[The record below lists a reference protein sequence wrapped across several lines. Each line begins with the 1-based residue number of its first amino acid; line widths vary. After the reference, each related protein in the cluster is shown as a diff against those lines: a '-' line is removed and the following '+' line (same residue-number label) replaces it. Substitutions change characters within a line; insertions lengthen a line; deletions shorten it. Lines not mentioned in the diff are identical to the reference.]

1 MTEEKKN
8 IVIDIGSGCCKA
20 GLSGDENPSVVFPTC
35 LGYFVG
41 EAFGKDT
48 EYKLSYPVQNGF
60 IKNYDD
66 LGKILDHIFTS
77 KLKIDPMK
85 SNILI
90 PEAANTPRENR
101 QKLIEYM
108 FEKFEIGGFYLS
120 SQAFLTLC
128 TEGSTTG
135 MVLGSG
141 EGVTQFVPIY
151 EGYTIPQGIIRL
163 SLGGGDVSNYLE
175 KLIFKEGEHPSIS
188 AQKKH
193 TIIKD
198 IKEKA
203 CYIALDL
210 DKELKSVKP
219 FEYELPDKTKILI
232 KEERIKAPEALFQ
245 LSMIGKNDGLGE
257 VCFSSFQ
264 KCDIDTKKELY
275 NTIILTGGNTLFKG
289 FTERLLQEMKNLVPP
304 SMKEEVNI
312 FGSPERLYSAWQ
324 GGSILSS
331 VSTFESN
338 WITRKEYYEFGP
350 DKVQEKIV
358 Q

>member
-1 MTEEKKN
+1 MVEENNN
-8 IVIDIGSGCCKA
+8 IVIDIGSGYCKA
-20 GLSGDENPSVVFPTC
+20 GLSGDENPSVIFPTC

-41 EAFGKDT
+41 DTFDKDT
-48 EYKLSYPVQNGF
+48 DYKLSYPVQNGF

-66 LGKILDHIFTS
+66 LGKILEHIFTN
-77 KLKIDPMK
+77 KLKVNPKK

-90 PEAANTPRENR
+90 PESANNPKENR
-101 QKLIEYM
+101 ERLIQFM
-108 FEKFEIGGFYLS
+108 FETFDIAGFYLS

-135 MVLGSG
+135 MVVGSG

-151 EGYTIPQGIIRL
+151 EGYTIPQAIIRMN
-163 SLGGGDVSNYLE
+163 LGGGDINNYLE
-175 KLIFKEGEHPSIS
+175 KIIFKEGEHPSIPD
-188 AQKKH
+188 QKKPS
-193 TIIKD
+193 IIKD

-203 CYIALDL
+203 CYVALNVDE
-210 DKELKSVKP
+210 ELKSVKP
-219 FEYELPDKTKILI
+219 YEFTLPDKTKVLI
-232 KEERIKAPEALFQ
+232 KEERIKAPEALFN
-245 LSMIGKNDGLGE
+245 LSMIGKNDGIGE
-257 VCFSSFQ
+257 VCFNAFQ

-275 NTIILTGGNTLFKG
+275 NNIILSGGNTMFNG
-289 FTERLLQEMKNLVPP
+289 FRDRFAQEIKSMVPA
-304 SMKEEVNI
+304 SMKEEVYI
-312 FGSPERLYSAWQ
+312 SESPERQYSAWQ

>member
-1 MTEEKKN
+1 MAEDKTN
-8 IVIDIGSGCCKA
+8 IVIDIGSGSCKA

-41 EAFGKDT
+41 ETVDKDT
-48 EYKLSYPVQNGF
+48 DYKLSYPVKNGY

-66 LGKILDHIFTS
+66 LGKILEHIFTN
-77 KLKIDPMK
+77 KLKVDPRK
-85 SNILI
+85 SNILF
-90 PEAANTPRENR
+90 PEAANNLKENR
-101 QKLIEYM
+101 QKLIEFM
-108 FEKFEIGGFYLS
+108 FETFEIAGFYLS

-151 EGYTIPQGIIRL
+151 EGYTIPQAIIRL
-163 SLGGGDVSNYLE
+163 NLGGGDVNNYLE
-175 KLIFKEGEHPSIS
+175 KIIFKEGEHPSIPE
-188 AQKKH
+188 QKRRS
-193 TIIKD
+193 IIKD

-203 CYIALDL
+203 CYVALNIDE
-210 DKELKSVKP
+210 ELKSVKP
-219 FEYELPDKTKILI
+219 FEYVLPDKTKILI
-232 KEERIKAPEALFQ
+232 KEERIKAPEMLFK
-245 LSMIGKNDGLGE
+245 LSMVGKADGIGE
-257 VCFSSFQ
+257 VCFNAFQ

-275 NTIILTGGNTLFKG
+275 NNIILSGGNTMFNG
-289 FTERLLQEMKNLVPP
+289 FTDRLSQELKSMVPA
-304 SMKEEVNI
+304 SMKEEINI

-331 VSTFESN
+331 VATFESN

-350 DKVQEKIV
+350 DKVQEKIA

>member
-1 MTEEKKN
+1 MTEENTN

-20 GLSGDENPSVVFPTC
+20 GLSGDENPSVIFSTC

-41 EAFGKDT
+41 ETFDKDT
-48 EYKLSYPVQNGF
+48 EYKLSYPVKNGY

-66 LGKILDHIFTS
+66 LGKILEHIFTN
-77 KLKIDPMK
+77 KLKVDPMK
-85 SNILI
+85 SNILF
-90 PEAANTPRENR
+90 PEAANNLKENR
-101 QKLIEYM
+101 QKLIEFM
-108 FEKFEIGGFYLS
+108 FEKFEIAGFYLS

-128 TEGSTTG
+128 TEGMTTG

-163 SLGGGDVSNYLE
+163 NLGGGDVNNYLE
-175 KLIFKEGEHPSIS
+175 KIIFKEGEHPSITE
-188 AQKKH
+188 QKKRS
-193 TIIKD
+193 IIKD
-198 IKEKA
+198 IKEKT
-203 CYIALDL
+203 CYVALNIDE
-210 DKELKSVKP
+210 ELKSVKP
-219 FEYELPDKTKILI
+219 FEYELPDKTKVLI
-232 KEERIKAPEALFQ
+232 KEERIKAPETLFK
-245 LSMIGKNDGLGE
+245 LSMIGKTDGIGE
-257 VCFSSFQ
+257 VCFKSFQ

-275 NTIILTGGNTLFKG
+275 NNIILSGGNTMFNG
-289 FTERLLQEMKNLVPP
+289 FIDRLSQEIKSMVPA
-304 SMKEEVNI
+304 SMKEEVNVS
-312 FGSPERLYSAWQ
+312 GSPERLYSAWQ

>member
-1 MTEEKKN
+1 MTEGNTN
-8 IVIDIGSGCCKA
+8 IVIDIGSGSCKA

-41 EAFGKDT
+41 ETLDKDT
-48 EYKLSYPVQNGF
+48 DYKLSYPVQNGF

-66 LGKILDHIFTS
+66 LGKILDHIFTK
-77 KLKIDPMK
+77 KLKVDAMK
-85 SNILI
+85 SNILF
-90 PEAANTPRENR
+90 PEAANNPKENR
-101 QKLIEYM
+101 QKLIEFM

-120 SQAFLTLC
+120 PQAFLTLC
-128 TEGSTTG
+128 TEGMTTG

-151 EGYTIPQGIIRL
+151 EGYTIPQAIIRL
-163 SLGGGDVSNYLE
+163 SVGGGDVNKYLE
-175 KLIFKEGEHPSIS
+175 KIIFKEGEHPLIPE
-188 AQKKH
+188 QKKRS
-193 TIIKD
+193 IIKD

-203 CYIALDL
+203 CYVALNIEE
-210 DKELKSVKP
+210 ELKSVKP
-219 FEYELPDKTKILI
+219 FEYELPDKTKVLI
-232 KEERIKAPEALFQ
+232 KEERIKAPEVLFN
-245 LSMIGKNDGLGE
+245 LSLIGKHNGIGE
-257 VCFSSFQ
+257 ECFNAFQ

-275 NTIILTGGNTLFKG
+275 NNIILAGGNTMFNG
-289 FTERLLQEMKNLVPP
+289 FMDRLSQEIKYMVPA
-304 SMKEEVNI
+304 SMKEEVTVS
-312 FGSPERLYSAWQ
+312 GSPERLYAAWQ

-350 DKVQEKIV
+350 DKVQEKIA

>member
-8 IVIDIGSGCCKA
+8 IVIDIGSGTCKA
-20 GLSGDENPSVVFPTC
+20 GMSGDENPRVIFPTC

-41 EAFGKDT
+41 ESFDKNT
-48 EYKLSYPVQNGF
+48 EYKLTYPVQNGF

-66 LGKILDHIFTS
+66 LGKILENIFTN
-77 KLKIDPMK
+77 KLKVDPRK
-85 SNILI
+85 SNILF
-90 PEAANTPRENR
+90 PESANNPKEKRER
-101 QKLIEYM
+101 LIEFM
-108 FEKFEIGGFYLS
+108 FEKFEIAGFYLS

-135 MVLGSG
+135 MVVGSG

-151 EGYTIPQGIIRL
+151 EGYTIPQAIIRMN
-163 SLGGGDVSNYLE
+163 LGGGDVNNYLE

-188 AQKKH
+188 SQKKRS
-193 TIIKD
+193 IVKS

-203 CYIALDL
+203 CYIALNL
-210 DKELKSVKP
+210 DEELKSVKP
-219 FEYELPDKTKILI
+219 YEFELPDKTKILI
-232 KEERIKAPEALFQ
+232 KEERIKAPEALFK
-245 LSMIGKNDGLGE
+245 LSMIGKNDGIGE
-257 VCFSSFQ
+257 VCFKAFQ

-275 NTIILTGGNTLFKG
+275 NNIILSGGNTMFTGFKN
-289 FTERLLQEMKNLVPP
+289 RLEQEIKSMVPT

-312 FGSPERLYSAWQ
+312 FESPERQYSAWQ